1 MKKLL
6 LLMLGILLMFSAC
19 TTYVDNV
26 ENLKIDVVQSKTS
39 LTIDDEGV
47 QDEFFLNVTL
57 LSSTDEVIMYKYT
70 ISYNEVNTNISREGN
85 FMILDTTGE
94 PKQFYVS
101 LMNPDAFQYLKTNKM
116 ITANVTLYFKTKSDV
131 IITKDVQIP
140 VLYTTSD

>member
-1 MKKLL
+1 MKKIL

-19 TTYVDNV
+19 TTYVDNI

-94 PKQFYVS
+94 AKQFYVS